1 MSYLSKEYRLNNSRD
16 FKKIYKSGK
25 KWHTPS
31 FVAFFSPDSNI
42 SIAFVTSKKVGN
54 AVLRNKSRRRL
65 RAVMLSYENKLL
77 SGKYIFVAKETL
89 KDRTYKQMLNDFKFA
104 FSRMNLLK

>member
-31 FVAFFSPDSNI
+31 FVAFFCSATNTSF
-42 SIAFVTSKKVGN
+42 AFVTSKKVGN
-54 AVLRNKSRRRL
+54 AVVRNKARRRL
-65 RAVMLSYENKLL
+65 RAAILSYKDTLITG
-77 SGKYIFVAKETL
+77 SYIFVAKDSLTE
-89 KDRTYKQMLNDFKFA
+89 RSYKQMMSDFKFT
-104 FSRMNLLK
+104 FTRMNLMK